1 MMWRTWIVLNIQL
14 KDFNTRICLQ
24 LDKNSLNVIFVVSN
38 SEISSSHI
46 HEPHQ
51 NFKCLRDWNNYLKM
65 QMLSIL
71 QTLSYNVKSSKY
83 FKETFGCQTK
93 PRVFKEN
100 LLLNCSEYLS
110 DKKGWRYIIFT
121 FYPQSHLHTPRCCRS
136 PRWGARWRRAAAW
149 PRTPR
154 TPPCS
159 RAPPP
164 ARARGRC
171 ARSAAALQHA
181 HTGDAGHNGST

>member
-1 MMWRTWIVLNIQL
+1 
-14 KDFNTRICLQ
+14 
-24 LDKNSLNVIFVVSN
+24 
-38 SEISSSHI
+38 
-46 HEPHQ
+46 
-51 NFKCLRDWNNYLKM
+51 M

-121 FYPQSHLHTPRCCRS
+121 FYSQSHLHTPRCCMS
-136 PRWGARWRRAAAW
+136 PR
-149 PRTPR
+149 
-154 TPPCS
+154 
-159 RAPPP
+159 
-164 ARARGRC
+164 
-171 ARSAAALQHA
+171 
-181 HTGDAGHNGST
+181 